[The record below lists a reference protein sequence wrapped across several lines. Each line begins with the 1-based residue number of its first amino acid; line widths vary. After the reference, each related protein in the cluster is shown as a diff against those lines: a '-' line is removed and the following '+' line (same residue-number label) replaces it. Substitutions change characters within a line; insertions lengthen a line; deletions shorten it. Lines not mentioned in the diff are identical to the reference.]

1 MNLCIPKKEVYME
14 ARKKKE
20 KQFHDVLRKGAFAQR
35 WSHELEKLI
44 GENPLWLNMKYY
56 SVERKS
62 RNLVLDWFSDNC
74 NGKRVLDYCCGN
86 GDDSFIIARKGAAE
100 VIGIDLSQVS
110 IDNCS
115 QVAISEGLGGRTSFY
130 VMDAEDLKFEDNY
143 FDIITEYGV
152 LHHLDIK
159 KAYPEL
165 ARVLKPEGKCICVE
179 TLGHNPFIRLYRK
192 KTPDLRTKWEVEHI
206 LRKNDIEKA
215 GEYFGRIN
223 ILGFFHLATL
233 AAVPFRNSPIF
244 EFLLGMLETVDSVI
258 LKVPFLKW
266 QAWQV
271 VFTLSEPKNIS

>member
-1 MNLCIPKKEVYME
+1 MEV
-14 ARKKKE
+14 RKKKE

-44 GENPLWLNMKYY
+44 GENPLWSNMKYY

-62 RNLVLDWFSDNC
+62 RKLVLDWFSDNC

-86 GDDSFIIARKGAAE
+86 GDDSFIIARKGATE

-179 TLGHNPFIRLYRK
+179 TLGHNPFIRLYRR
-192 KTPDLRTKWEVEHI
+192 KTPNLRTKWEVEHI

-244 EFLLGMLETVDSVI
+244 EFLLGMLEAVDSVI
-258 LKVPFLKW
+258 LKLPFLKW